1 MKQNA
6 LWLRS
11 IDIGWAATPFLARAK
26 KHTMKIEKTK
36 LIIPL
41 ALVALATSAVGVVSI
56 AHADTNTTAAQQ
68 SASQM
73 HAQRTPP
80 AAVGTVT
87 AISGNSITLT
97 DKKSNTTYT
106 VDATNASITER
117 TKSTTAPVAGVRPA
131 PTTITVSQIAVGDTL
146 MVQGTTSGT
155 TITATKI
162 ADGVGGMGGFGG
174 GHGGRGPGVMGTV
187 TAVNGNTVTVTGKD
201 GKSYTVDASA
211 STVGK
216 IQTITVAGIQ
226 VGDSVGIQGTVNGT
240 SVTAKSIMDGMPAPQ
255 AEEATAGL

>member
-1 MKQNA
+1 
-6 LWLRS
+6 
-11 IDIGWAATPFLARAK
+11 
-26 KHTMKIEKTK
+26 MKIEKTK

-56 AHADTNTTAAQQ
+56 AHADTNTTAAQPV
-68 SASQM
+68 SQM

-87 AISGNSITLT
+87 AVNGNSITLT

-201 GKSYTVDASA
+201 GKSYTVDASI

-240 SVTAKSIMDGMPAPQ
+240 SVTAKSIMDGMPAPH
-255 AEEATAGL
+255 AEGATAGL